1 MWFMI
6 KGAFW
11 FSLVLMALPII
22 NPGTQTDTEKPTAS
36 AIDIPNSLSA
46 AMVAID
52 DLRQICE
59 RKPDVC
65 DKGAQTLNA
74 LGLQARDG
82 AEIAFKMLDE
92 KFASSISPDAKPVT
106 TVSNSEQPLLTG
118 SLPTTTRIPI
128 PTFIR

>member
-22 NPGTQTDTEKPTAS
+22 NPGPQAETDTTNAA
-36 AIDIPNSLSA
+36 AIDVPNSLSA
-46 AMVAID
+46 AMSAIQD
-52 DLRQICE
+52 IRQICE

-65 DKGAQTLNA
+65 DKGAETLSA

-82 AEIAFKMLDE
+82 AEIAFKMLDD
-92 KFASSISPDAKPVT
+92 KFASDIPQDAHPAT
-106 TVSNSEQPLLTG
+106 ITAGDQQPLLTG
-118 SLPTTTRIPI
+118 SLPTSSKIPV
-128 PTFIR
+128 PTFLR

>member
-1 MWFMI
+1 
-6 KGAFW
+6 
-11 FSLVLMALPII
+11 MAI
-22 NPGTQTDTEKPTAS
+22 E
-36 AIDIPNSLSA
+36 
-46 AMVAID
+46 
-52 DLRQICE
+52 DLRQICA

-92 KFASSISPDAKPVT
+92 KFASAINEDTNPANAFV
-106 TVSNSEQPLLTG
+106 NSEQPLLTG
-118 SLPTTTRIPI
+118 SLPTTSRIPV